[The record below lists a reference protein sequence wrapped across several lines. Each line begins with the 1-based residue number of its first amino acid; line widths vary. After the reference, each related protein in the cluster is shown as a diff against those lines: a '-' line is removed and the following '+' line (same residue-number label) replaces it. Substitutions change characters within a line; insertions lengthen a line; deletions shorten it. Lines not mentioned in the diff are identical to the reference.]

1 VTEYIYD
8 PISKGVTVVTDEG
21 VSNLHGPFL
30 TRQEAIVAAKKY
42 LSNLKRD
49 PVSALSMLE
58 KHDKRD

>member
-21 VSNLHGPFL
+21 FFNLHGPFL

-49 PVSALSMLE
+49 HVTGVSMLE
-58 KHDKRD
+58 KHVKPD